1 MLELNWKGRKY
12 FCAGELVEVATS
24 LDALTAVWYFAG
36 KYEFS
41 IRFNSASSVEILSN
55 ISPENTAGLTIWSFK
70 TAINIFVWNIRGYI
84 HFSFL
89 KHKHKGC
96 TLKMF
101 RTEAASNPA
110 FWTLASASTTIWGGG
125 ISTEYIL
132 CIQAIQASTSA
143 TSFCILIKY
152 SI

>member
-36 KYEFS
+36 K
-41 IRFNSASSVEILSN
+41 IWILNQIQFNKWKSYQIFHLKTQQGWPSAVLRLQSTLSS
-55 ISPENTAGLTIWSFK
+55 GIWE
-70 TAINIFVWNIRGYI
+70 VI
-84 HFSFL
+84 HFSYL
-89 KHKHKGC
+89 KHKHRDC

-110 FWTLASASTTIWGGG
+110 FWTLTSASTAIWGGG

-132 CIQAIQASTSA
+132 YFQAIQASTCD
-143 TSFCILIKY
+143 TSFCRLIKY